1 MGMVKINIIMRYK
14 ITKNKLEYKNNIP
27 VRSYQNIDP
36 PGDRDTYDKLQIND
50 RYLGYKNIVYT
61 PISMPLIDVD
71 LEHVETLRNDLKM
84 EWSTYGCEHGAGK
97 VLLLMENNFL
107 SPHANSS
114 WFEWVDQEIP
124 HIKEFIQQLPFKT
137 IRQCSFVSPP
147 NASNPH
153 YDEPINMINILRKQ
167 SPSQYRIRWSKVTSP
182 KNEVFYL
189 TKDSGETKIYPEL
202 PTDTNTFVYDGSV
215 YEHGADKGFQMRDRS
230 QLVISGCL
238 DIEEHHV
245 LLDKSIEKYK
255 EYYLTNKYFE

>member
-1 MGMVKINIIMRYK
+1 MVKINIIMRYK

-124 HIKEFIQQLPFKT
+124 LIKEFIQQLPFKT

-202 PTDTNTFVYDGSV
+202 PTDTNTFEYDGSV

>member
-1 MGMVKINIIMRYK
+1 MKYK

-36 PGDRDTYDKLQIND
+36 PGDRDTYDKLQIKD
-50 RYLGYKNIVYT
+50 KYLGYKNIVYA

-71 LEHVETLRNDLKM
+71 LEHIETLRNDPKM

-97 VLLLMENNFL
+97 VLLLMENKFTQ
-107 SPHANSS
+107 PEANSP
-114 WFEWVDQEIP
+114 WFEWVDKEIP

-153 YDEPINMINILRKQ
+153 YDEPISALPMLKRQ
-167 SPSQYRIRWSKVTSP
+167 SPSCYRVRWSKVTDQE
-182 KNEVFYL
+182 NEVFYL
-189 TKDSGETKIYPEL
+189 TKDSGETKLYPEL
-202 PTDTNTFVYDGSV
+202 PPSTNTFVYDGSV
-215 YEHGADKGFQMRDRS
+215 YEHGADKGFDMKNRS

-238 DIEEHHV
+238 DIKKHHEF
-245 LLDKSIEKYK
+245 LDRSIKRFNDYVVYENDFNC
-255 EYYLTNKYFE
+255 L

>member
-1 MGMVKINIIMRYK
+1 MVKINIIMRYK

-167 SPSQYRIRWSKVTSP
+167 SPSQYRIRWSKVTGP

-238 DIEEHHV
+238 DIEKHHV